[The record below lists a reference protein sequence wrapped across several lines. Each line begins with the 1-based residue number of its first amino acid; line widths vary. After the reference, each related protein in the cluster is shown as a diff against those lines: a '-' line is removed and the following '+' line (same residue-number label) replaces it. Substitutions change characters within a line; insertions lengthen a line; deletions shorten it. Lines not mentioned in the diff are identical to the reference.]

1 VIWGNLGA
9 AYYWAPGERSK
20 ANDAFLHAIKLG
32 EEARKVNPNDPQLIS
47 SLAGFYAMV
56 GKKDKALEDI
66 DKSLKLSA
74 DDAEIM
80 YRTGTTYEQLG
91 DRKKAIDWI
100 IKSIKNGYSR
110 SEIENQP
117 ELKKLLS
124 DERYKKLVSQIN
136 KKSN

>member
-1 VIWGNLGA
+1 
-9 AYYWAPGERSK
+9 
-20 ANDAFLHAIKLG
+20 
-32 EEARKVNPNDPQLIS
+32 
-47 SLAGFYAMV
+47 
-56 GKKDKALEDI
+56 
-66 DKSLKLSA
+66 
-74 DDAEIM
+74 M

-124 DERYKKLVSQIN
+124 DERYKNLVSQIN